1 MVVASLVDNNNNNH
15 RKGLFCCSLC
25 IYTEKRYSSKVFTYF
40 RNFYN
45 FFSEM
50 FIIMVNLL
58 HIYKMV
64 IVSSKAEKMVDSI
77 LFSNDKILLVSIRGW
92 SGNILAV
99 KARDSF
105 RERFFGIS
113 ELIGTSYSGSLTIAT
128 LSMVNEVK
136 DIFGEAQAIITIYED
151 CKLMLLPMPSY
162 EVIVGLA
169 VERSVVTEDYSLAN
183 KIERILAETIK
194 S

>member
-1 MVVASLVDNNNNNH
+1 
-15 RKGLFCCSLC
+15 
-25 IYTEKRYSSKVFTYF
+25 
-40 RNFYN
+40 
-45 FFSEM
+45 
-50 FIIMVNLL
+50 
-58 HIYKMV
+58 
-64 IVSSKAEKMVDSI
+64 
-77 LFSNDKILLVSIRGW
+77 
-92 SGNILAV
+92 
-99 KARDSF
+99 
-105 RERFFGIS
+105 
-113 ELIGTSYSGSLTIAT
+113 
-128 LSMVNEVK
+128 MVNEVK